1 MVFVF
6 GHLLNKSVGQG
17 YEWLI
22 REWIQLDSRNVTN
35 SIYSYVT
42 EWTERLKLEYDLEW
56 DMGQHDDQI
65 DFQYTSH
72 GRLGALN
79 TSSFALG
86 TVVYEFD
93 FGWFNIVLT
102 LFHLNI
108 TRSSSPNPYY

>member
-1 MVFVF
+1 
-6 GHLLNKSVGQG
+6 
-17 YEWLI
+17 
-22 REWIQLDSRNVTN
+22 
-35 SIYSYVT
+35 
-42 EWTERLKLEYDLEW
+42 
-56 DMGQHDDQI
+56 MGQHDDQI
-65 DFQYTSH
+65 DFQFTSH

-86 TVVYEFD
+86 TVVYE